1 LSVIVGLISDTH
13 GLLRPNALKH
23 LEGAGLIIH
32 AGDLG
37 KPDILKALS
46 AIAPVIAVRG
56 NVDTGPELSF
66 LPQTAV
72 VEIGSKRIYVLHNIT
87 ELDLN
92 PASAGIDAIVFGH
105 SHKQDLYIKSGV
117 LYINPGSAGPRR
129 FRLPISIALLD
140 TATDPM
146 QGKFIEIEAEAA

>member
-13 GLLRPNALKH
+13 GLLRPNAVKR

-37 KPDILKALS
+37 KPEILKALS

-56 NVDTGPELSF
+56 NVDTSPELSF

-105 SHKQDLYIKSGV
+105 SHKQDLYMKSDV
-117 LYINPGSAGPRR
+117 MYINPGSAGPRR
-129 FRLPISIALLD
+129 FRLPISIALLN
-140 TATDPM
+140 TATEPM
-146 QGKFIEIEAEAA
+146 EGKFVEIEA

>member
-13 GLLRPNALKH
+13 GLLRPNAVKR

-37 KPDILKALS
+37 KPEILKALS

-56 NVDTGPELSF
+56 NVDTSPELSF

-105 SHKQDLYIKSGV
+105 SHKQDLYMKSDV
-117 LYINPGSAGPRR
+117 MYINPGSAGPRR
-129 FRLPISIALLD
+129 FRLPISIALLN
-140 TATDPM
+140 TATEPM
-146 QGKFIEIEAEAA
+146 EGKFIEIEA